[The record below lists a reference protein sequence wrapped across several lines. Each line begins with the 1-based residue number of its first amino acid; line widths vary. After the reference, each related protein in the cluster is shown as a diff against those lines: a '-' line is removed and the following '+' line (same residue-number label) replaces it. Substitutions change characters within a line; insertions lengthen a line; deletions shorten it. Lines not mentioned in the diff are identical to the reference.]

1 MTQWQEHILRTPGD
15 DPHQPYIL
23 KCAFTGTAA
32 AIIQGQTLHHAFSL
46 SFGNEFFSL
55 SDKIR
60 DERRRMLK
68 NLTILVIDEFSM
80 VKSDMLYQLDLRLK
94 ELKEVDD
101 VPFGGSCC
109 FLIQ

>member
-1 MTQWQEHILRTPGD
+1 MTQWQERILRTAGD
-15 DPHQPYIL
+15 DPSHPYIL

-32 AIIQGQTLHHAFSL
+32 SIIEGQTLHHAFSF
-46 SFGNEFFSL
+46 SFGNEFYSL
-55 SDKIR
+55 SDKVR
-60 DERRRMLK
+60 DDRRRLLK
-68 NLTILVIDEFSM
+68 NLKIVVIDEFSM